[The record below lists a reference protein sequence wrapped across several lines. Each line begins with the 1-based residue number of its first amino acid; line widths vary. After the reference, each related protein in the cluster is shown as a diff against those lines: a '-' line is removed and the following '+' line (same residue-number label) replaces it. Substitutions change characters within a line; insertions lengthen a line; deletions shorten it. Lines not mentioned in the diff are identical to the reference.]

1 MNARVIGLV
10 YAKELRETLRDR
22 RTLIVMV
29 LLPLV
34 LYPVAIFAIGQGVM
48 MQHSATSER
57 PSRVGVAGS
66 SWAAMDQALSGHKQI
81 TVVRTAARGRKKGGE
96 ELDLLVTV
104 PADYSRKLAA
114 DGTVKLRLTYDE
126 TRDTSRLALGRARK
140 ALGELGE
147 GLRTRRLERRSLP
160 STFSEPLRLEED
172 STAEPE
178 EVGAHLLGRV
188 LPLLAILMVL
198 LGAFYPAI
206 DLTAGEKER
215 GTLETLLVAPVP
227 RTALITGKFLVV
239 ATVAT
244 CTGLLNLGSLGLTV
258 AMGIGPGLM
267 EADASLQVP
276 WTAVALTAVAIVPA
290 ALFFSAVMV
299 AVAALARSF
308 KEAQNLLT
316 PVYML
321 CMIPAMAA
329 MFPAVK
335 LTVVTALIPAVNVGL
350 LTREL
355 IGGKLPLLPL
365 LICLVSCLLYT
376 VAALKLAASI
386 YNSERM
392 LFAPDPGRKVA
403 GAAPASGERGTPDPL
418 QAAILM
424 LAVLGLILLVG
435 QYLQAMDVI
444 TGLLVTEWVLI
455 AAPVLL
461 LIRFGRLDHRLVL
474 SLRAPR
480 ALAVVGAV
488 LAGLSGWFLVGV
500 VVEAVQQRI
509 MPMPKELMEQM
520 AKTLFAGE
528 RNLALDLFAMALSPA
543 ICEELLFRGVI
554 LRASR
559 ARMGVVAAVV
569 LNGVVFGVFH
579 MSIYRF
585 FPTML
590 LGMVLAVIV
599 IRTRSI
605 IPAMIFHF
613 LNNGCAVV
621 IGRFMS
627 TEVTDA
633 GKQPVSVPLVMAA
646 LALFVGGMA
655 LLGGTRNRGTRNS
668 RGSERSQQ

>member
-1 MNARVIGLV
+1 MNARAIGLI

-34 LYPVAIFAIGQGVM
+34 LYPVVIFTIGQGVM
-48 MQHSATSER
+48 MQESVASER
-57 PSRVGVAGS
+57 PSRVGLGGPAWPGLS
-66 SWAAMDQALSGHKQI
+66 EALVKHKQI
-81 TVVRTAARGRKKGGE
+81 RLVPGGRRSQLDSE

-104 PADYSRKLAA
+104 PADFSQKLGA
-114 DGTVKLRLTYDE
+114 DDTVKLRLIYDE
-126 TRDTSRLALGRARK
+126 TRSNSKQALGRARK
-140 ALGELGE
+140 ALRGLGQRLHE
-147 GLRTRRLERRSLP
+147 GRLTRRRLP
-160 STFSEPLRLEED
+160 STFSEPLRLEES
-172 STAEPE
+172 STAKPE
-178 EVGAHLLGRV
+178 EVGAHLLGQV

-215 GTLETLLVAPVP
+215 GTLETLLVTPVS
-227 RTALITGKFLVV
+227 RTAVITGKFLVV

-258 AMGIGPGLM
+258 AMGLGPGMM
-267 EADASLQVP
+267 EANASLQVP
-276 WTAVALTAVAIVPA
+276 WYAVALTAVAIVPA

-299 AVAALARSF
+299 AVAAMARSF

-321 CMIPAMAA
+321 CMMPAIAA
-329 MFPAVK
+329 MFPWVR
-335 LTVVTALIPAVNVGL
+335 LTPLTAMIPAVNVGL

-355 IGGKLPLLPL
+355 IGGKLPLVPL
-365 LICLVSCLLYT
+365 LICLASCLLYT
-376 VAALKLAASI
+376 VAALKLAARI

-392 LFAPDPGRKVA
+392 LFAPDPGRQGANA
-403 GAAPASGERGTPDPL
+403 GPGRRGLRGTPDPL

-424 LAVLGLILLVG
+424 LAVMGLILLVG

-444 TGLLVTEWVLI
+444 TGLLITEWVLI
-455 AAPVLL
+455 ATPVLL
-461 LIRFGRLDHRLVL
+461 LIYFGRLDYRAVL
-474 SLRAPR
+474 SLRVPG
-480 ALAVVGAV
+480 AVTVLGAV
-488 LAGLSGWFLVGV
+488 LAGLSGWFLVGM
-500 VVEAVQQRI
+500 VVEAVQQRY

-520 AKTLFAGE
+520 ARALFSGE
-528 RNLALDLFAMALSPA
+528 RSLALDLFTLAISPA

-559 ARMGVVAAVV
+559 ARMGIPAAVV
-569 LNGVVFGVFH
+569 LNGILFGVFH
-579 MSIYRF
+579 LSIYRF
-585 FPTML
+585 FPTMI

-621 IGRFMS
+621 IGRYLGPS
-627 TEVTDA
+627 ASSDP
-633 GKQPVSVPLVMAA
+633 GQQPVSLPMIMAS

-655 LLGGTRNRGTRNS
+655 LLWGTRNS
-668 RGSERSQQ
+668 RSQQ